1 MSVIGLRVG
10 PFEVESEVAV
20 PEPGRW
26 YRAVRTGLTRKQPAE
41 ALVRV
46 LGPEATPAERQELQ
60 RAFENLRTLDD
71 ARVPA
76 PIAYY
81 EGIGALAVACV
92 EGAPL
97 DRLVEARATDALPM
111 SPGTLLDIALELAET
126 LQHAH
131 HKGRWHGHLWPG
143 VVLLGADG
151 KLWVWGFGPGH
162 ESDPPEAWLPPERA
176 RGLAGTP
183 ALDQWSLGAF
193 IASLIT
199 GKAPWS
205 GADPR
210 ADARRGDPEG
220 IVGPIE
226 SQWPALGRLLRKMLD
241 PQPESRFPSL
251 QPVRQDLLA
260 LARKAGGTSERH
272 KLGGAL
278 AQRMLSKSAAAARTP
293 APVTR
298 RPTPHAKDEIALT
311 PVPAPT
317 RATPPPAPRRD
328 APMAV
333 VRPALEDDVPVAKLT
348 PAPVPTRV
356 VIAPRGDVTEERL
369 ATEIIDDDRAETEVI
384 GPEHDLVERENTE
397 MSEVSSLIHAV
408 VEPVEEAIEDPISSS
423 SESNVVL
430 PEVDGLWAEPS
441 QPNRKETPVAAATP
455 ETPKPALQHIVI
467 GAADEEEDTGDAATE
482 QWSADRLTTMLED
495 LDQPQ
500 TAAGRTPAPAPA
512 TRMPLP
518 VAALQPTQPP
528 QPPPLIAGKPIPVNV
543 ELDSSPGT
551 RPTMVP
557 VTDPG
562 PASEADDLQLP
573 PPHTGPRTDT
583 GFGTD
588 AGFFKGPSD
597 VKVAPLDPPSG
608 PGVLPSEP
616 PPAPLPELKPALITK
631 VAPILALLLL
641 VALVL
646 LTLWKLFG

>member
-60 RAFENLRTLDD
+60 RAFENLRSLED
-71 ARVPA
+71 ARVPS

-81 EGIGALAVACV
+81 EGIGALAVAFV
-92 EGAPL
+92 EGSPL
-97 DRLVEARATDALPM
+97 TLLVDARTTDALPM
-111 SPGTLLDIALELAET
+111 SPGTLLDVALELAET

-143 VVLLGADG
+143 IVLLGADG

-193 IASLIT
+193 IAALIT

-210 ADARRGDPEG
+210 AESRRGDPSN

-226 SQWPALGRLLRKMLD
+226 TQWPALGRLLRKMLD
-241 PQPESRFPSL
+241 PQPENRFPSL
-251 QPVRQDLLA
+251 QPVRQELLA

-272 KLGGAL
+272 RLGSAL
-278 AQRMLSKSAAAARTP
+278 AQLVLTTPPVVATAPVVAAAPVVAT
-293 APVTR
+293 PVTR
-298 RPTPHAKDEIALT
+298 HPTPHAKEEIALT
-311 PVPAPT
+311 PVPAPQ
-317 RATPPPAPRRD
+317 RLPSEV
-328 APMAV
+328 MAV
-333 VRPALEDDVPVAKLT
+333 VRPTLEEDVPVAKMT
-348 PAPVPTRV
+348 PAPVHARV
-356 VIAPRGDVTEERL
+356 AAPLPVEVTEERQE
-369 ATEIIDDDRAETEVI
+369 TEIIDERAETEVL

-397 MSEVSSLIHAV
+397 MSDVSDLAHALV
-408 VEPVEEAIEDPISSS
+408 APVEEAIEDPIS
-423 SESNVVL
+423 ESREAVVRL
-430 PEVDGLWAEPS
+430 PEVEGLWAQPS
-441 QPNRKETPVAAATP
+441 KLTE
-455 ETPKPALQHIVI
+455 EKPASE
-467 GAADEEEDTGDAATE
+467 EEEDTGDAATE
-482 QWSADRLTTMLED
+482 QWGADQIMVALRDLE
-495 LDQPQ
+495 QPQ
-500 TAAGRTPAPAPA
+500 SALGRTPAPVHRTPAPQA
-512 TRMPLP
+512 PIQRTQFKLP

-528 QPPPLIAGKPIPVNV
+528 QPPPLVAGKVIPVVV
-543 ELDSSPGT
+543 EMESTAGAN
-551 RPTMVP
+551 PTMVP

-562 PASEADDLQLP
+562 PPSEDDLQLP
-573 PPHTGPRTDT
+573 PPTSPGPRTDT

-597 VKVAPLDPPSG
+597 VTVARHDPPSG
-608 PGVLPSEP
+608 PGGLPSEP
-616 PPAPLPELKPALITK
+616 PPPPLPELKPAPITK

-641 VALVL
+641 ISLVL

>member
-10 PFEVESEVAV
+10 PFEVESEVTV

-60 RAFENLRTLDD
+60 RAFENLRALDD

-92 EGAPL
+92 EGSPL

-143 VVLLGADG
+143 IVLLGADG

-162 ESDPPEAWLPPERA
+162 ESDSPEAWLPPERA

-193 IASLIT
+193 IASLIS

-210 ADARRGDPEG
+210 ADARRGDPAG

-226 SQWPALGRLLRKMLD
+226 TQWPALGRLLRKMLD
-241 PQPESRFPSL
+241 PQPENRFPSL
-251 QPVRQDLLA
+251 QPVRQELLA

-278 AQRMLSKSAAAARTP
+278 AQRLLAKPAAAANTP
-293 APVTR
+293 TPVTR
-298 RPTPHAKDEIALT
+298 RPTPHAKDEISLT
-311 PVPAPT
+311 PVPEPSRMTPIPT
-317 RATPPPAPRRD
+317 LRRLPAE
-328 APMAV
+328 PMSV
-333 VRPALEDDVPVAKLT
+333 VRPTLDEDVPVAKMT
-348 PAPVPTRV
+348 PAPVQNRV

-369 ATEIIDDDRAETEVI
+369 ATEIIDDERAPTEVI
-384 GPEHDLVERENTE
+384 GAEHDLVERENTE
-397 MSEVSSLIHAV
+397 MSEVSDLTHAV
-408 VEPVEEAIEDPISSS
+408 VASLEEAIEDPISSS
-423 SESNVVL
+423 RESTVVL
-430 PEVDGLWAEPS
+430 PEVDGLWA
-441 QPNRKETPVAAATP
+441 QPKKDGPFVATP
-455 ETPKPALQHIVI
+455 ATTPSAKPGLQQVVI
-467 GAADEEEDTGDAATE
+467 GETSDDEDTGDTATE
-482 QWSADRLTTMLED
+482 QWSAERLTTLLAD

-500 TAAGRTPAPAPA
+500 TAAGRTPAQSA
-512 TRMPLP
+512 
-518 VAALQPTQPP
+518 
-528 QPPPLIAGKPIPVNV
+528 
-543 ELDSSPGT
+543 
-551 RPTMVP
+551 RP
-557 VTDPG
+557 
-562 PASEADDLQLP
+562 
-573 PPHTGPRTDT
+573 
-583 GFGTD
+583 
-588 AGFFKGPSD
+588 
-597 VKVAPLDPPSG
+597 
-608 PGVLPSEP
+608 
-616 PPAPLPELKPALITK
+616 
-631 VAPILALLLL
+631 
-641 VALVL
+641 
-646 LTLWKLFG
+646 